1 MREKIQL
8 SALVAMVN
16 QEMQKYPECE
26 DVSLTSW
33 SPGGEAMFSAKQAA
47 PQCTARV
54 DRILKDLRSR
64 YEIEGHE

>member
-33 SPGGEAMFSAKQAA
+33 SPAERRCSQRNRPRLNAQPGS
-47 PQCTARV
+47 
-54 DRILKDLRSR
+54 
-64 YEIEGHE
+64 IEF